1 MAREMVDRA
10 GEMEVFVRVVADH
23 SLSAA
28 GRGLGLTPSAVS
40 RIIARLEGRLGVRL
54 LTRTTRALALT
65 PEGAAYHRAALRILA
80 DLDESE
86 RAVAEQAA
94 PRGRLRVSA
103 TLAYGRMF
111 VVPLLRE
118 FLQLYPG
125 ILVDISLTDMV
136 VDLVEERADVAIRV
150 GRLPDSALTAR
161 RLGAS
166 GRTIVAA
173 PAYLDRCGV
182 PETPEDL
189 FRHTIIGFNF
199 RRARKGWPFRRD
211 GEEFELAL
219 PGRIEAN
226 NGDTVRDLVLNGAGV
241 ARLGTF
247 HVAQDIAEGRL
258 RPVLEAY
265 NPGDEEP
272 INALFI
278 GGTTMPARVRVFIDF
293 LAERLGNETAG
304 PAPSR

>member
-10 GEMEVFVRVVADH
+10 GDMEVFVRVVADR
-23 SLSAA
+23 SFSAA
-28 GRGLGLTPSAVS
+28 GRGLGCTPSAVS
-40 RIIARLEGRLGVRL
+40 RIVARLERRLGVRL
-54 LTRTTRALALT
+54 LMRTTRALALT
-65 PEGAAYHRAALRILA
+65 PEGEAYHRAALRILA
-80 DLDESE
+80 DLDEAE

-94 PRGRLRVSA
+94 PRGRLRVST
-103 TLAYGRMF
+103 TLAHGRMF
-111 VVPLLRE
+111 VVPLLRD

-150 GRLPDSALTAR
+150 GPLPDSALTAR

-173 PAYLDRCGV
+173 PAYLDRHGV
-182 PETPEDL
+182 PEAPEDL
-189 FRHTIIGFNF
+189 FQHTIIGFNF
-199 RRARKGWPFRRD
+199 RRARNGWPFRR
-211 GEEFELAL
+211 GGAEFELAL
-219 PGRIEAN
+219 PGRVEAN
-226 NGDTVRDLVLNGAGV
+226 NGDTVRDLVLDGV
-241 ARLGTF
+241 GLARLGTF

-265 NPGDEEP
+265 NPGDEMP
-272 INALFI
+272 IHALFI

-293 LAERLGNETAG
+293 LAERLGGGTAD
-304 PAPSR
+304 PAATR